1 MVKIFYLI
9 WHIEISLFKCVHV
22 KFCRRSEKLTDLL
35 KYLLRIKAILVEKK
49 AILVEKKAIL
59 VEKKAILVEKLG
71 EENSYKN
78 PFPVILRLKKSH

>member
-22 KFCRRSEKLTDLL
+22 KFCRRSEKLTGLL
-35 KYLLRIKAILVEKK
+35 KYLLRIK